1 MINHFKN
8 NPIVS
13 KYIFHCPNGGFRAK
27 REAQKLKAMGVRSG
41 VSDLFLAY
49 PNAFYHGLWLELKS
63 ERGKL
68 SDNQNR
74 WLLLMKGVG
83 YACFY
88 SHKLSDSIDI
98 INNYIGDSNG
108 KK

>member
-1 MINHFKN
+1 
-8 NPIVS
+8 
-13 KYIFHCPNGGFRAK
+13 
-27 REAQKLKAMGVRSG
+27 MGVRPG

-63 ERGKL
+63 EKGKL
-68 SDNQNR
+68 SDSQSN

-83 YACFY
+83 YATY
-88 SHKLSDSIDI
+88 ISYRIDDSIEI
-98 INNYIGDSNG
+98 INNYIGDFLDV